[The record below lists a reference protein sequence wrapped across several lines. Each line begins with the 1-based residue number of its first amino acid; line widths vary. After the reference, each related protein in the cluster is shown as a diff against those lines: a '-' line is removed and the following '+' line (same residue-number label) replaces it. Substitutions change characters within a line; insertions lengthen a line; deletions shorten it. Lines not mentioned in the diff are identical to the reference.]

1 MRVAPR
7 IDLADEERE
16 QLLKWSRGR
25 STPHRLVLRASIVL
39 QAAQGLQDKEIAANL
54 GASRHTVALWRRRFL
69 LHRFD
74 GMKKDAPRQGRKPQI
89 PLEVIDAILGK
100 TLYEKP
106 RGATHWSTRTM
117 ARAVGV
123 SHSTVRRVW
132 KAHRLQP
139 HRVRTFKVSKD
150 PHFAEKVRD
159 IVGLYLDP
167 PQKAAVFSVDEKT
180 QIQALDRTQTI
191 LPVRPGLPETRTHDY
206 RRNGQTDLFA
216 ALNILDGTVMTQYHR
231 RHRHREFLV
240 FLRTIDQNV
249 DPQLEIHLVMDNLS
263 AHKHKKVERWFTSHP
278 RFRVHFTPTGAT
290 WINQVERWFS
300 NLTEKR
306 IRRGTFRS
314 VTELMRAIDEYVE
327 VYHENP
333 RPFLWT
339 AQPDQILTKVA
350 KAARNISTDPLDTPH

>member
-1 MRVAPR
+1 MRVAPS
-7 IDLADEERE
+7 IDLTGKERE
-16 QLLKWSRGR
+16 ELLEWSRGR

-54 GASRHTVALWRRRFL
+54 ETNRHTVALWRRRFL
-69 LHRFD
+69 LHRLD
-74 GMKKDAPRQGRKPQI
+74 GMEKDAPRQGRKPRI
-89 PLEVIDAILGK
+89 PLEVVDAILNK

-106 RGATHWSTRTM
+106 RGATHWSTRSL
-117 ARAVGV
+117 AQIIGV
-123 SHSTVRRVW
+123 SHATVQRVW

-150 PHFAEKVRD
+150 PRFAEKVRD
-159 IVGLYLDP
+159 IVGLYLNP
-167 PQKAAVFSVDEKT
+167 PEKAAIFSVDEKT

-191 LPVRPGLPETRTHDY
+191 LPIRPGLPETRTHDY

-249 DPQLEIHLVMDNLS
+249 DPEFEIHLVLDNLS
-263 AHKHKKVERWFTSHP
+263 AHKHGKVERWFTRHP
-278 RFRVHFTPTGAT
+278 RFHVHFTPTSAT

-314 VTELMRAIDEYVE
+314 VAELVRAINEYVE

-333 RPFLWT
+333 HPFLWT
-339 AQPDQILTKVA
+339 AKPDQILRRVA
-350 KAARNISTDPLDTPH
+350 KNISIDPLDTPH